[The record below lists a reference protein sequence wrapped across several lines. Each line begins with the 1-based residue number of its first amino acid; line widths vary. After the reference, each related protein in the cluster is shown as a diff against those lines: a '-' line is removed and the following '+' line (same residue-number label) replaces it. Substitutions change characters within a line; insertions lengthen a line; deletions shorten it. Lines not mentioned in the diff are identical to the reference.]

1 MKQCRA
7 EHLHTAFKNNL
18 YWVEEDGSVWC
29 AAKKCGFH
37 MRPAH
42 KMRTAYR
49 THKGAGY
56 YLVQI
61 CIDNVKFYYPMHQ
74 IVWSYFKGTPD
85 VGQEINHIDCDKTN
99 NRISNLE
106 LTNRAGNA
114 MHAYVNNL
122 MLKER
127 CETTGRILR

>member
-7 EHLHTAFKNNL
+7 DHLHTAFKRNL
-18 YWVEEDGSVWC
+18 YWVEKDGSVWC
-29 AAKKCGFH
+29 AEKKCGFH
-37 MRPAH
+37 TRPSH
-42 KMRTAYR
+42 KMKTKYR

-56 YLVQI
+56 YIIQI
-61 CIDNVKFYYPMHQ
+61 CVNNIKFYYPVHQ
-74 IVWSYFKGTPD
+74 VVWSYFHGTPV

-106 LTNRAGNA
+106 ITSRKGNA
-114 MHAYVNNL
+114 MHAYINNR

-127 CETTGRILR
+127 CKVTGRILK